1 MCILALH
8 RLPVACDRWSMNTT
22 PLSLSPTD
30 RTILRRRAG
39 RSAEVDVFDGVM
51 AECLVCQ
58 IAVLLDG
65 APLVLPTTFVR
76 VGNEVFVHG
85 AVGNR
90 ALKLAIDA
98 PVCFSATVVDGL
110 VFAKAASHHSMNY
123 RSVVAFGRGRDVI
136 DLDEKARVL
145 NALLDKMR
153 PGRSEQARPSTTLEL
168 QTVRV
173 VAINLDEAS
182 CKQRQGPPV
191 DEDADKDFP
200 TWSGVAPVSLVTGA
214 VLPADG

>member
-1 MCILALH
+1 
-8 RLPVACDRWSMNTT
+8 MNT
-22 PLSLSPTD
+22 PALVLSPSD
-30 RTILRRRAG
+30 RTTLRRRAG
-39 RSAEVDVFDGVM
+39 RSTELDVFDDVL

-65 APLVLPTTFVR
+65 APLLLPTTFVR
-76 VGNEVFVHG
+76 LGDEVFVHG

-90 ALKLAIDA
+90 ALKLAVDA
-98 PVCFSATVVDGL
+98 PVCFSATIVDGL

-123 RSVVAFGRGRDVI
+123 RSVVAFGRGRDVV

-145 NALLDKMR
+145 TALLDKMR
-153 PGRSEQARPSTTLEL
+153 PGRSSEARPSTTLEL

-173 VAINLDEAS
+173 VAIGLHEAS
-182 CKQRQGPPV
+182 CKQRQGPPF

-214 VLPADG
+214 VE